1 MDNLTFFP
9 VRKRYA
15 TIGVLKENTTEQVP
29 LLEHSVVSLSGFEG
43 PFRFFHHGE
52 PMSTA
57 RY

>member
-9 VRKRYA
+9 VRKRYE
-15 TIGVLKENTTEQVP
+15 TIGVLKENTTEQVT
-29 LLEHSVVSLSGFEG
+29 LLEHSLDSLSGFEG
-43 PFRFFHHGE
+43 PFRFFHRGD